1 MEIQLEKAGAG
12 QAKMSL
18 IGEMTIFHINDI
30 KESLVKQF
38 SEANELQIDLSGV
51 SEIDTAG
58 LQLLILLKNEASKKK
73 KKLILAEH
81 SQPVVDLLEVSHLH
95 QFFGDPVLLLS
106 AQTAEKSEK
115 KL

>member
-1 MEIQLEKAGAG
+1 MQIQVDKLNAD
-12 QAKMSL
+12 QTKMCL

-38 SEANELQIDLSGV
+38 SEANELLIDLSGV

-58 LQLLILLKNEASKKK
+58 LQVLILFKNEASKKK
-73 KKLILAEH
+73 KKLVLAEH
-81 SQPVVDLLEVSHLH
+81 SQPVVDILEISHLN